1 MTEKPQH
8 TIAECNQKLA
18 ALLDK
23 LNAKDTRNTH
33 SLPMQVDDAKALA
46 SEISRETDYLS
57 RVK

>member
-1 MTEKPQH
+1 MKNTQH
-8 TIAECNQKLA
+8 TIAQCNQKLV
-18 ALLDK
+18 ALLEK
-23 LNAKDTRNTH
+23 LNAIDTRNTH

>member
-1 MTEKPQH
+1 MTEIPQL

-23 LNAKDTRNTH
+23 LNAIDTRITH

-46 SEISRETDYLS
+46 SEISRETDYLR